1 VGESL
6 ACTDKS
12 LLPLQMSPGLRGPLS
27 LFMQL
32 IARASRASNF
42 CRIASPP
49 AWTIAII
56 MAPLRASKSCSHT
69 SSKFPNT
76 PPPAANWVSPASPN
90 PARPAASA
98 RSHQTIDLAEGTHG
112 LVILTNANF
121 WRSASVPTLLCQRY
135 PANKVLTRLAVP
147 SPE

>member
-1 VGESL
+1 MGESL
-6 ACTDKS
+6 AYTDTS
-12 LLPLQMSPGLRGPLS
+12 LLPLQTSPGLRGPPSLS
-27 LFMQL
+27 MQL

-42 CRIASPP
+42 CRTASPP

-56 MAPLRASKSCSHT
+56 MAPLRASRSRSHT
-69 SSKFPNT
+69 TSKFPNT
-76 PPPAANWVSPASPN
+76 PPPAANWFSPASPK

-121 WRSASVPTLLCQRY
+121 WRSASAPTLLCQRY
-135 PANKVLTRLAVP
+135 PTNKVRSRLAVP